1 MNELFII
8 FKNDYGFWE
17 YKKFRDGEMLAMAIV
32 LMGKEDDVIRNV
44 IDLNNRGRK

>member
-8 FKNDYGFWE
+8 FKNNYDFWE
-17 YKKFRDGEMLAMAIV
+17 YKKFKDGEMLPMAIV

-44 IDLNNRGRK
+44 IELNARGMK